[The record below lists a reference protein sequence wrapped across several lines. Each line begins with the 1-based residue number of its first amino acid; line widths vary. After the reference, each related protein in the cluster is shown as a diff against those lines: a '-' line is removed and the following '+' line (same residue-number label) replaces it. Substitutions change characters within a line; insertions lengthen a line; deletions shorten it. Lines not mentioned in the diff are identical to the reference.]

1 MFTLEDETTPNTTEF
16 PFFYYNGEHLRKYQ
30 KIKGE
35 KHT

>member
-1 MFTLEDETTPNTTEF
+1 MFTSEDETKPNTTEF
-16 PFFYYNGEHLRKYQ
+16 PFFYYNEVHLRKYQ